1 MARVARTS
9 LKDIANE
16 LGVST
21 ALVSFALNDVGKQ
34 HRVSEEMI
42 RKIKAKA
49 KELDY
54 RPNNAAR
61 YLRSGRSYTIG
72 VILSD
77 ISNRFFADIARCIED
92 EAYKKGF
99 TVLFG
104 STDENAAKLKN
115 TVKVF
120 TNKGIDGVIIVPC
133 EGSEATI
140 RELTDNGMPV
150 VLIDRNFKELKVN
163 SITLNN
169 YRATSLAVKEL
180 AGQGYTKIGY
190 ISYKTSLE
198 NILNREEGYKETMKV
213 LGLERNI
220 HIFIADYACI
230 SENLAKL
237 IPQALEDGCEALIF
251 STNRLAIESLII
263 LRQMEKKIPEDV
275 AIIAFDGSE
284 TFAFELYDTGIS
296 YVKQPIR
303 SFGEEAFK
311 LLYKAMNGEQQ
322 ESANIQLQPELV
334 LKESSIRAL

>member
-163 SITLNN
+163 SITLDN

-213 LGLERNI
+213 LGLERNT

-237 IPQALEDGCEALIF
+237 I
-251 STNRLAIESLII
+251 SLT
-263 LRQMEKKIPEDV
+263 EKKTVQKI
-275 AIIAFDGSE
+275 
-284 TFAFELYDTGIS
+284 L
-296 YVKQPIR
+296 
-303 SFGEEAFK
+303 
-311 LLYKAMNGEQQ
+311 
-322 ESANIQLQPELV
+322 
-334 LKESSIRAL
+334 